1 LWLTIAQVAGK
12 LASFVFVIVV
22 ARALGVREFGYFSF
36 SISFVPLFLILGTL
50 ALDGVVVR
58 EIARDR
64 SRVSELFASAAVIR
78 VVLGLA
84 GLAIAF
90 ALAPAFVAG
99 GEAYSALTIVGS
111 ALFLDELSSLVG
123 AVFKAYERMQYYAL
137 VVLVNRVVS
146 TGLAVLALVLGG
158 DLIVI
163 CLTYFAGSAG
173 ALAFG
178 VVAMRLQFP
187 PVHLR
192 SATRSTITRLAR
204 LAAPLGV
211 GGIFNTAVFRIDAVM
226 LQAIRGP
233 IEVGVYGVAYRF
245 FETLL
250 FATWALSSVAL
261 PRMARA
267 RAGAETTRTF
277 ELTAALVIT
286 FYLPIAVGSPFLA
299 EWLVVKLFSAR
310 YVEAADIVPAL
321 TGAALL
327 YGIAYL
333 ARMGALALD
342 RGAPIA
348 WIAAATLVVNVSSNA
363 FAIPRWGFHGAAWTT
378 LATEAF
384 EAVLLTGLFVSTDGR
399 PRVRRIALVPVLAA
413 ACMAGTLLAAQARD
427 AEALLLAAAVY
438 PVALVV
444 VARIFARDDL
454 RAVRGILRPE
464 WG

>member
-1 LWLTIAQVAGK
+1 
-12 LASFVFVIVV
+12 
-22 ARALGVREFGYFSF
+22 
-36 SISFVPLFLILGTL
+36 
-50 ALDGVVVR
+50 
-58 EIARDR
+58 
-64 SRVSELFASAAVIR
+64 
-78 VVLGLA
+78 
-84 GLAIAF
+84 
-90 ALAPAFVAG
+90 
-99 GEAYSALTIVGS
+99 
-111 ALFLDELSSLVG
+111 
-123 AVFKAYERMQYYAL
+123 MQYYAL
-137 VVLVNRVVS
+137 VVLVNRVLS

-178 VVAMRLQFP
+178 VVAMRLQFA

-192 SATRSTITRLAR
+192 SATRSTVIRLAR
-204 LAAPLGV
+204 FAAPLGV

-277 ELTAALVIT
+277 ELTAALLIT
-286 FYLPIAVGSPFLA
+286 FYLPIAVGSPFVA

-348 WIAAATLVVNVSSNA
+348 WIAAATVAVNVSSNA
-363 FAIPRWGFHGAAWTT
+363 FAIPRWGFHGARRGRLW
-378 LATEAF
+378 
-384 EAVLLTGLFVSTDGR
+384 R
-399 PRVRRIALVPVLAA
+399 PRLSRR
-413 ACMAGTLLAAQARD
+413 CSS
-427 AEALLLAAAVY
+427 
-438 PVALVV
+438 
-444 VARIFARDDL
+444 
-454 RAVRGILRPE
+454 RPSS
-464 WG
+464 